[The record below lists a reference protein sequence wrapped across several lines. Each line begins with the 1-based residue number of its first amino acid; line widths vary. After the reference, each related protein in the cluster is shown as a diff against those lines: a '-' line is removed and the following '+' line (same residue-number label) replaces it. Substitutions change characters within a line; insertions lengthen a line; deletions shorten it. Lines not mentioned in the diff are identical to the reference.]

1 MKALIQHRGDEVG
14 SKARSEAKAKAK
26 AKIDRAAADR
36 DCSHGNQH
44 GRMR

>member
-14 SKARSEAKAKAK
+14 SKA
-26 AKIDRAAADR
+26 KIHRAAADR
-36 DCSHGNQH
+36 GRSLGNQH

>member
-14 SKARSEAKAKAK
+14 SKARNKAR
-26 AKIDRAAADR
+26 IDRADADR
-36 DCSHGNQH
+36 DRSLGNQH